1 MSIAASREARTLK
14 PENFRLNN
22 FHIVLSTVAVNL
34 LSLALPVM
42 TLQIYDRILPNPD
55 SGTLPVLTLGVA
67 VAIVLEA
74 CLRLARAWMI
84 GWSGAS
90 YEYGMSTAAMRHVLG
105 SDISRMQGHG
115 VGEHLHRM
123 SALGKMKDFFNGY
136 ALGSFVDLLFVPFYM
151 GFIVYVAGPLAGVP
165 AALLMLFTLVSLAE
179 GQRLRRMLKKR
190 DAADDSRYNFLI
202 ESLDGIHTL
211 KAFSQENIFC
221 RKYEAL
227 EEKSAA
233 ANYETA
239 EATARAFNAGTVMS
253 HAMVACV
260 IAAGA
265 VFVLQGQ
272 VTAGALIATLLLSGR
287 MMQMIQR
294 GLVLWVKYQ
303 DYLLARDKAR
313 SIFDTPQAKHAAGDA
328 PQAALGSL
336 SVKNLRFHYKKEDGD
351 CLSDVSFDM
360 GAGEAIA
367 IAGENASGKTT
378 LMNLIAGIYPPR
390 SGTIEVDGVNILN
403 YRPEDLARHVGYI
416 ASEPVIFRGT
426 IRDNITRFGLSDDK
440 AARAAAAR
448 LGIEADVARLPMG
461 FDTVLQGNASDTV
474 PPGLKQRIAIAR
486 VLAAKPRVILFDEAD
501 AALDPEGYSLVYTLL
516 QGMKETCA
524 LVLATEDPN
533 IAGLADRHY
542 VLARGMLSP
551 GKPPPRKAPA
561 FIMPDK
567 RKSS

>member
-1 MSIAASREARTLK
+1 MTIAASHEARTLK
-14 PENFRLNN
+14 PENFSLNN
-22 FHIVLSTVAVNL
+22 FHIILSTVAINL

-55 SGTLPVLTLGVA
+55 SGTLPILTLGVI

-90 YEYGMSTAAMRHVLG
+90 YEYGMSTAAMRHVLDA
-105 SDISRMQGHG
+105 DISRMQGYG

-136 ALGSFVDLLFVPFYM
+136 AVGSFVDLLFVPFYM
-151 GFIVYVAGPLAGVP
+151 AFIVYVAGPLAGVP
-165 AALLMLFTLVSLAE
+165 AALLMLFTLISLAE
-179 GQRLRRMLKKR
+179 GQRLRKMLKKR
-190 DAADDSRYNFLI
+190 DAADDKRYNFLI
-202 ESLDGIHTL
+202 ESLDGIHSL
-211 KAFSQENIFC
+211 KAFSQENLFC

-227 EEKSAA
+227 EEKSAT

-272 VTAGALIATLLLSGR
+272 VTAGSLIATLLLSGR

-303 DYLLARDKAR
+303 DYLLAREKAR
-313 SIFDTPQAKHAAGDA
+313 SIFDTPAAKHIADAAPG
-328 PQAALGSL
+328 AALGSL
-336 SVKNLRFHYKKEDGD
+336 SVRNLHFYYKKEDGE
-351 CLSDVSFDM
+351 CLAGITLNVE
-360 GAGEAIA
+360 AGEAVA
-367 IAGENASGKTT
+367 VTGENATGKST
-378 LMNLIAGIYPPR
+378 LLSLIAGIYPPR
-390 SGTIEVDGVNILN
+390 GGAIEIDGVNILR

-416 ASEPVIFRGT
+416 GPEPVIFRGT

-440 AARAAAAR
+440 AARAAATR

-486 VLAAKPRVILFDEAD
+486 VTAAKPRIVLFDEAD

-516 QGMKETCA
+516 QSLKETCA
-524 LVLATEDPN
+524 LILVTEDPN

-542 VLARGMLSP
+542 VLAKGVLSP
-551 GKPPPRKAPA
+551 GKPPSRKAPA

-567 RKSS
+567 RKMT